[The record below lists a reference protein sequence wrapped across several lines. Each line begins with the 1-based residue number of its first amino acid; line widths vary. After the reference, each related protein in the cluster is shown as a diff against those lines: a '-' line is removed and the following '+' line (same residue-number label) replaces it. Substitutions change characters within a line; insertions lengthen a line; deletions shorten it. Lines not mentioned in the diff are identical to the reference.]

1 MTAPAPPQP
10 SASSSAAEPGGRP
23 SRSFN
28 PFRALQKHRNF
39 RIFWTGQT
47 LSLIG
52 TWMQS
57 VAQGWLAL
65 ELTDD
70 PFMVGLV
77 AAAATIPVLLLS
89 LWAGVF
95 VDRHDK
101 HRIVLVA
108 QALLLVQAV
117 LLWWFV
123 WTGRIDIGTL
133 VALAFFGGTMNAV
146 EIPARQALLIELV
159 GREDLQEAIALNSSG
174 FNLARIIGPSIAAV
188 VIAQLGLAWCFGLNA
203 LSYLAVLISLLRI
216 TLPRRP
222 RVAHAVTPLE
232 GLRQGIAYM
241 RGTREVSVLM
251 RLIGVLSI
259 LGISYLTLLPVFA
272 RDLLGLGASG
282 YGTLLTFVGVGA
294 LAGALSL
301 AAVGR
306 FVARGR
312 LLSISAYAFAVMLI
326 LLSLVRGPALAA
338 AVLLFAGFTMIMTN
352 ALTNG
357 LLQSIVP
364 DEFRGRVMAA
374 YTFVFVGLS
383 PLGSLIGGAVA
394 RVAGVEWVIGGG
406 GALMLAYVAWA
417 FGRYPEIRRL

>member
-1 MTAPAPPQP
+1 
-10 SASSSAAEPGGRP
+10 
-23 SRSFN
+23 
-28 PFRALQKHRNF
+28 
-39 RIFWTGQT
+39 
-47 LSLIG
+47 
-52 TWMQS
+52 
-57 VAQGWLAL
+57 
-65 ELTDD
+65 
-70 PFMVGLV
+70 MVGLV

-251 RLIGVLSI
+251 RMIGVLSI